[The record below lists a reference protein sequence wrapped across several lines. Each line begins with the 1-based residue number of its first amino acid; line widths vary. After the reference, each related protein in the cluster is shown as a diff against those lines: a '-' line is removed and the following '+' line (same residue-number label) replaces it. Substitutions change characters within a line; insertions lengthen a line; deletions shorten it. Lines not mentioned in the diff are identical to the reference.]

1 MLSSEGWR
9 PGRLV
14 PLNSLLGATNEL
26 QRENGCVFDI
36 YSLHDGGDAK
46 YQFPGT
52 LKKSRCRISPLLAKA
67 LRLQRL
73 QELSQCKF
81 SHSESYHV
89 R

>member
-26 QRENGCVFDI
+26 QRENGYVFDI

-52 LKKSRCRISPLLAKA
+52 LKKIALSDLSPTRKGSPPTKIT
-67 LRLQRL
+67 RT
-73 QELSQCKF
+73 F
-81 SHSESYHV
+81 SM
-89 R
+89 

>member
-26 QRENGCVFDI
+26 QRENGYVFDI

-52 LKKSRCRISPLLAKA
+52 LKIALSDLSPTRKGSPPTKIT
-67 LRLQRL
+67 RT
-73 QELSQCKF
+73 F
-81 SHSESYHV
+81 SM
-89 R
+89 